1 MGGKIG
7 KQFTAIQ
14 IKEMVK
20 SGTTVKQIAEE
31 ANVSETAVYNFLA
44 YHNVKLRDDNIEER
58 AGADRN
64 QINSI
69 RRAKGITQAEL
80 GNKMGIS
87 QQSVAN
93 HEKRRRKVTASY
105 KIKYAE
111 ALDSTIEELFPDT
124 NS

>member
-7 KQFTAIQ
+7 KQFTAIE
-14 IKEMVK
+14 IRNMVK
-20 SGTTVKQIAEE
+20 SGTTVKEIAEM
-31 ANVSETAVYNFLA
+31 ANVSETAIYNYLA
-44 YHNVKLRDDNIEER
+44 YHNVKLRDESNETK

-80 GNKMGIS
+80 GDKMGIS

-105 KIKYAE
+105 KVKYAE
-111 ALDSTIEELFPDT
+111 ALDTTIDELFPD
-124 NS
+124 

>member
-7 KQFTAIQ
+7 KQYTAEQ

-20 SGTTVKQIAEE
+20 SGITVKQIAED
-31 ANVSETAVYNFLA
+31 AHVSETAVYNYLA
-44 YHNVKLRDDNIEER
+44 YHNVKLREDNTEVTT
-58 AGADRN
+58 GADRN
-64 QINSI
+64 RINSI
-69 RRAKGITQAEL
+69 RRARGITQAEL
-80 GNKMGIS
+80 GTKMGIS

-111 ALDSTIEELFPDT
+111 ILDTSIEELFPD
-124 NS
+124 

>member
-7 KQFTAIQ
+7 KKFTANQ

-20 SGTTVKQIAEE
+20 SGTTVKEIAAA
-31 ANVSETAVYNFLA
+31 ANVSETAVYNYLA
-44 YHNVKLRDDNIEER
+44 YHNVKLRDESTETK

-69 RRAKGITQAEL
+69 RRARGITQAEL
-80 GNKMGIS
+80 GTKMGIS

-111 ALDSTIEELFPDT
+111 ALDATIDELFPD
-124 NS
+124 